1 MIYSIYLLPM
11 QVFEKSSFSINP
23 FAHEQK
29 LLKFR
34 LGPLHVVQLMG
45 VPQQPLHLLSQK
57 MQPKLIR
64 DV

>member
-1 MIYSIYLLPM
+1 M
-11 QVFEKSSFSINP
+11 QVYEKSSFSINP